1 MPDEISVQISKLL
14 SSSFENLPDSTIS
27 RSNLARMWSLE
38 LQWFSPSKATEL
50 VDRLCDSGWLIEDSG
65 SLYPCN
71 GSLLH
76 DPELG
81 WQPFLSRVTEIPAP
95 PGREISYVRSSP
107 EPRVVDII
115 EHVEEINQTETHSD
129 LTKQIASKVSSLSGL
144 SSSEVI
150 RRAERKRRAL
160 GPVSIH
166 MAILLLAREQ
176 NLEMQDLIDIT

>member
-14 SSSFENLPDSTIS
+14 TSSFENLPDSTIS

-95 PGREISYVRSSP
+95 PDREISYVRSSP

-115 EHVEEINQTETHSD
+115 EHVEEINQTQTHSD
-129 LTKQIASKVSSLSGL
+129 LTEQIASKVSSLSGL

-176 NLEMQDLIDIT
+176 NLEMQDLIEII